1 MFLHETLTFLQEA
14 HHHSAMDQIFS
25 ADRQSMLA
33 EIRDLRAHATIS
45 RMHFQEERERLNEKL
60 SNTEDSGT
68 KKERQLKRQGE
79 RLHCTWIA

>member
-1 MFLHETLTFLQEA
+1 
-14 HHHSAMDQIFS
+14 MDQIFS

-45 RMHFQEERERLNEKL
+45 RMHHQEERERLNEKL
-60 SNTEDSGT
+60 ANAEDTGS

-79 RLHCTWIA
+79 DNVLRYTPQPLYNTIVGVHSTNCVS

>member
-1 MFLHETLTFLQEA
+1 MVSHEEAQLILQEA

-45 RMHFQEERERLNEKL
+45 RMHFQEEKDRLNDKL
-60 SNTEDSGT
+60 ANTEDSGT

-79 RLHCTWIA
+79 KSHLK